1 MIVWSGQS
9 LALYAYCEISGVRA
23 DPDSLTYTVWHTAL
37 GSAQYAWPSTASAV
51 LRAATG
57 SFYLNYLFIQPGAYH
72 VYVRATGVNA
82 ASATAIQVR
91 VPF

>member
-23 DPDSLTYTVWHTAL
+23 DPDSLTYTVWHTAM
-37 GSAQYAWPSTASAV
+37 GSAAYQWPNTASAIT
-51 LRAATG
+51 REATG
-57 SFYLNYLFIQPGAYH
+57 TFYMNYQFVRPGVYH
-72 VYVRATGVNA
+72 VHVRTTGVNA

-91 VPF
+91 APF